1 MEVKAQNKA
10 TRFMAHGMCII
21 DLFAFASPSNI
32 VADCVTLV
40 LLVRGVELTVVLP
53 LRKAHGEGGEVKHNH
68 QLEKS
73 CFAAQ
78 ILTSSVQVITRTT
91 ALR

>member
-1 MEVKAQNKA
+1 MHSYTCEV
-10 TRFMAHGMCII
+10 RSISF
-21 DLFAFASPSNI
+21 NI
-32 VADCVTLV
+32 GIELHDCVTLV

-53 LRKAHGEGGEVKHNH
+53 LREAHVEDGEVTHNH

-78 ILTSSVQVITRTT
+78 ILTSSAQVIIT
-91 ALR
+91 

>member
-1 MEVKAQNKA
+1 VDNTRDHARVSHSRQWSNYNIAQQLISYHHVVQVEEV
-10 TRFMAHGMCII
+10 C
-21 DLFAFASPSNI
+21 D
-32 VADCVTLV
+32 DCVTLV

-53 LRKAHGEGGEVKHNH
+53 LRKAHGEGGKVTHNH

-78 ILTSSVQVITRTT
+78 ILTSSVQ
-91 ALR
+91 L